1 MPRSF
6 IIFMVIWFDRYV
18 PYHKFYVKRSTY
30 FFENKVIGMS
40 RFEIDK
46 VDKQSIEIMP
56 REKILGLKL
65 LIL

>member
-1 MPRSF
+1 MSRSF
-6 IIFMVIWFDRYV
+6 IISMVIWFDRYV
-18 PYHKFYVKRSTY
+18 LYHKFYVKRSTY

-56 REKILGLKL
+56 REKSLGLKL

>member
-18 PYHKFYVKRSTY
+18 LYHKFYVKRSTY
-30 FFENKVIGMS
+30 FFEHKVIGMS